1 MKLKYKFVVKSVA
14 GRPVAVAIGD
24 DNAKF
29 NGMVKLNETGEIIFN
44 MLNGDGVSSDDIVKA
59 LMEKYSIDEPT
70 ARDAVDGFVDN
81 LRTNGLIEE

>member
-24 DNAKF
+24 DNTKF

-44 MLNGDGVSSDDIVKA
+44 MLNGEGTSSDAIVKA
-59 LMEKYSIDEPT
+59 LMDKYSIDEPT
-70 ARDAVDGFVDN
+70 AKDAVDGFVDS
-81 LRTNGLIEE
+81 LRANNLIEE